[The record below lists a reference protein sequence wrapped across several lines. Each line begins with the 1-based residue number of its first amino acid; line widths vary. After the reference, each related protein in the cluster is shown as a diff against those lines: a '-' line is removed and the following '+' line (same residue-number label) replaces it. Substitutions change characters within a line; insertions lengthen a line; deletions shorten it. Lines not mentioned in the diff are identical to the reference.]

1 MTDLKDYFIQDVII
15 EGFKSFSEPTNMTF
29 QPGINVIIGNNGV
42 GKSNILDGIIWA
54 LGENDIAKLRCYKH
68 DELFFWGSKDY
79 PAANKISVELKI
91 GEKPN
96 LKKPSI
102 SVKRELFRNGSEIC
116 KINNSEISKTKF
128 LEVLDSLGLKDITK
142 TIVRQDKITELFYFD
157 PVSRMNL
164 LSRNYLPDG
173 NNSLEFLSRQEPFFK
188 NYLSTLNPRYDAK
201 FILADNSFD
210 IQVRSGGNTKMV
222 HQMSGGEKSVV
233 SLALKLAIFRG
244 LRSPVYF
251 LDEVEPSLDYVN
263 HKSMQHLLKDISKER
278 QLIIITHL
286 RSTVEIADTLHGV
299 RTRMDGSTFMKFYF
313 VMDKRLLRLYKC
325 C

>member
-1 MTDLKDYFIQDVII
+1 MRNLKSYFIQDVII

-54 LGENDIAKLRCYKH
+54 LGENDIAKLRCYKY

-79 PAANKISVELKI
+79 PAANKISVEIKI
-91 GEKPN
+91 GERPE
-96 LKKPSI
+96 LKKTSI
-102 SVKRELFRNGSEIC
+102 VIKREMFRDGSEIF
-116 KINNSEISKTKF
+116 KVNNSNVDSSEF
-128 LEVLDSLGLKDITK
+128 LQILDSLGLRDITK
-142 TIVRQDKITELFYFD
+142 SIVRQDKITELFYLD
-157 PVSRMNL
+157 PVNRIDL
-164 LSRNYLPDG
+164 LSKNYLPNGDDTK
-173 NNSLEFLSRQEPFFK
+173 EFLSRQEPFFR
-188 NYLSTLNPRYDAK
+188 NYLTALNPRYDAN
-201 FILADNSFD
+201 FILDDNSFD
-210 IQVRSGGNTKMV
+210 IQVRCGGNTKMV

-244 LRSPVYF
+244 LKSPVFF

-263 HKSMQHLLKDISKER
+263 HKSMQYLLKDISKER

-286 RSTVEIADTLHGV
+286 RATVEIADTLHGV